1 MRNLIHV
8 FLIHLHVRGRGSVTL
23 LPKGL
28 GTLFH
33 LHTVEMPG
41 FLFGGKPG
49 LSFPATQFDSNGA

>member
-1 MRNLIHV
+1 M